1 MEDWEPTQGRVEFEV
16 DADQTKVTWSMRG
29 DVGASPV
36 AHYFTLFMD
45 WMAGPDFE
53 RNLVQLKAYT
63 ASR

>member
-1 MEDWEPTQGRVEFEV
+1 
-16 DADQTKVTWSMRG
+16 MRG